1 MTPTPPGREADVI
14 LADGTVAV
22 LRPVLPTDR
31 PLFVEFYSH
40 VSEESRYL
48 RFFGPHPEL
57 TEQDLSDWVDVDGR
71 DRVTLVL
78 TRQGRI
84 VATAHYALVPDAAPE
99 RVADVS
105 FLVSDDTQGRGA
117 ANILL
122 EHLAQVGRE
131 SGVTRFSAEMIT
143 SNQSMRQVFL
153 RAGYDVRPALEDGVI
168 TVDFAIDPTERSRT
182 VMHQR
187 EHRAEAASISA
198 LLTPA
203 AIAVL
208 GDSERMAPLTA
219 AIRASGYPGRV
230 DTHLRDPV
238 DLVIAGYGP
247 DLPDVIAGAAR
258 HGARG
263 IVVLADG
270 DNPNL
275 STAAAA
281 ALVSRARA
289 HGIRACGPASLGL
302 INTAL
307 PLNAT
312 PAPAVPAG
320 RVGLFTQ
327 SAGVATLTLS
337 RALERGC
344 GLSSFVASGAFADV
358 TANDLMQYWSDD
370 PDTDIC
376 LLTLD
381 AIGNPRKFF
390 RVLRRLALEKPVV
403 IFTPSRALLSARH
416 HTAVGLVA
424 VPPGALDE
432 VIRHAGA
439 IVTAR
444 RDTMFDVAGIL
455 DRQPVPPGRRVRV
468 ISNSAGLTAQ
478 MRQAA
483 HRFGLH
489 PSAVT
494 VSGDPVEG
502 LIRAARQALADPHV
516 DIVLTAAVEISH
528 PVSGPVHR
536 GLEELAAACRRPLV
550 GVFVGFGPPPVG
562 ADLPVFTS
570 YADALEALALIA
582 DNEEKRAAA
591 RPDPADELAPS
602 PEEDATGLLRGLLA
616 AHPGGGWL
624 SDSECGRLLAA
635 YGIDTADTADTAGT
649 AVTMRAVEDPVLGP
663 IMSVGLAGP
672 VPELLDDR
680 SWRVPPLR
688 RRDARDMLTGLG
700 TAALLTGHDGA
711 ESADPA
717 DLAALEDL
725 LMRLGRLKDELVS
738 VVEVELS
745 PVLAGPD
752 GARVTGARARV
763 LPLGPERDPLAR
775 SL

>member
-1 MTPTPPGREADVI
+1 M
-14 LADGTVAV
+14 
-22 LRPVLPTDR
+22 
-31 PLFVEFYSH
+31 
-40 VSEESRYL
+40 
-48 RFFGPHPEL
+48 
-57 TEQDLSDWVDVDGR
+57 
-71 DRVTLVL
+71 
-78 TRQGRI
+78 
-84 VATAHYALVPDAAPE
+84 
-99 RVADVS
+99 
-105 FLVSDDTQGRGA
+105 
-117 ANILL
+117 
-122 EHLAQVGRE
+122 
-131 SGVTRFSAEMIT
+131 
-143 SNQSMRQVFL
+143 
-153 RAGYDVRPALEDGVI
+153 
-168 TVDFAIDPTERSRT
+168 
-182 VMHQR
+182 
-187 EHRAEAASISA
+187 
-198 LLTPA
+198 
-203 AIAVL
+203 
-208 GDSERMAPLTA
+208 
-219 AIRASGYPGRV
+219 
-230 DTHLRDPV
+230 
-238 DLVIAGYGP
+238 
-247 DLPDVIAGAAR
+247 
-258 HGARG
+258 
-263 IVVLADG
+263 
-270 DNPNL
+270 
-275 STAAAA
+275 
-281 ALVSRARA
+281 
-289 HGIRACGPASLGL
+289 
-302 INTAL
+302 
-307 PLNAT
+307 
-312 PAPAVPAG
+312 PAG

-344 GLSSFVASGAFADV
+344 GISSFVASGAFADV

-455 DRQPVPPGRRVRV
+455 ARQPVPPGRRVRV
-468 ISNSAGLTAQ
+468 ISNSAGLTGQ

-494 VSGDPVEG
+494 VSGDPVAG
-502 LIRAARQALADPHV
+502 LVRAARQALADPHV
-516 DIVLTAAVEISH
+516 DIVLTAAVEISQ

-550 GVFVGFGPPPVG
+550 GVFVGFGPPPTG
-562 ADLPVFTS
+562 TDLPVFTS

-591 RPDPADELAPS
+591 RPDPDDDTAP
-602 PEEDATGLLRGLLA
+602 PPAEDATDLLRGLLA

-624 SDSECGRLLAA
+624 SDDECSRLLAA
-635 YGIDTADTADTAGT
+635 YGIAVAPGDAPGT
-649 AVTMRAVEDPVLGP
+649 AVTLRAVEDPVLGP

-680 SWRVPPLR
+680 TWRVPPLR

-700 TAALLTGHDGA
+700 TAALLTGHGD
-711 ESADPA
+711 SAPV

-738 VVEVELS
+738 VVEVELG
-745 PVLAGPD
+745 PVLVGPD

-763 LPLGPERDPLAR
+763 LPLDPERDPLAR